1 MYIDSNNLYYLIM
14 RIESLDI
21 LKGIGII
28 LVVVGHMIG
37 KQLYIRPW
45 IYAFHMPLFFML
57 SGYCFNIA
65 KHPQL
70 LPFAVSRVWTLLVP
84 CVLYTVVSL
93 VVSPEYIC
101 EGRYY
106 ELKILLPGALWF
118 LPILFMVEVLGYNV
132 ARFKGKVKIFI
143 ILLCVVL
150 AACFRFWEFPLTYRL
165 IQIPMCLLFYL
176 IGNSLRKYAI
186 VERFLMNSNWMP
198 LWKYCL
204 LGLSLCVL
212 TYVYVRTDALKH
224 NQEIL
229 NYFEIGMVLACFS
242 AIVGVASFSV
252 FSMKRMPKL
261 GNVLIY
267 IGRNTLII
275 MSVQGIFISLADYF
289 LRPLIPS
296 FAIGKLVQFIFVF
309 SCCLIMIPLI
319 NKYIPVLAG
328 KGIKHRSL

>member
-1 MYIDSNNLYYLIM
+1 
-14 RIESLDI
+14 
-21 LKGIGII
+21 
-28 LVVVGHMIG
+28 
-37 KQLYIRPW
+37 
-45 IYAFHMPLFFML
+45 
-57 SGYCFNIA
+57 
-65 KHPQL
+65 
-70 LPFAVSRVWTLLVP
+70 
-84 CVLYTVVSL
+84 
-93 VVSPEYIC
+93 
-101 EGRYY
+101 
-106 ELKILLPGALWF
+106 
-118 LPILFMVEVLGYNV
+118 
-132 ARFKGKVKIFI
+132 
-143 ILLCVVL
+143 
-150 AACFRFWEFPLTYRL
+150 
-165 IQIPMCLLFYL
+165 
-176 IGNSLRKYAI
+176 
-186 VERFLMNSNWMP
+186 MNSNWMS

-204 LGLSLCVL
+204 LRLLGCVL

-224 NQEIL
+224 SQEIL

-252 FSMKRMPKL
+252 FSLKRMPKL

>member
-1 MYIDSNNLYYLIM
+1 MYIDLNNLYYLIM

-28 LVVVGHMIG
+28 LVV
-37 KQLYIRPW
+37 
-45 IYAFHMPLFFML
+45 FFML

-132 ARFKGKVKIFI
+132 ARFKGGV
-143 ILLCVVL
+143 CMVL

-204 LGLSLCVL
+204 LGLLGCVL
-212 TYVYVRTDALKH
+212 TYVYV
-224 NQEIL
+224 
-229 NYFEIGMVLACFS
+229 
-242 AIVGVASFSV
+242 
-252 FSMKRMPKL
+252 
-261 GNVLIY
+261 
-267 IGRNTLII
+267 
-275 MSVQGIFISLADYF
+275 
-289 LRPLIPS
+289 
-296 FAIGKLVQFIFVF
+296 
-309 SCCLIMIPLI
+309 
-319 NKYIPVLAG
+319 
-328 KGIKHRSL
+328 

>member
-1 MYIDSNNLYYLIM
+1 
-14 RIESLDI
+14 
-21 LKGIGII
+21 
-28 LVVVGHMIG
+28 
-37 KQLYIRPW
+37 
-45 IYAFHMPLFFML
+45 
-57 SGYCFNIA
+57 
-65 KHPQL
+65 
-70 LPFAVSRVWTLLVP
+70 
-84 CVLYTVVSL
+84 
-93 VVSPEYIC
+93 
-101 EGRYY
+101 
-106 ELKILLPGALWF
+106 
-118 LPILFMVEVLGYNV
+118 
-132 ARFKGKVKIFI
+132 
-143 ILLCVVL
+143 
-150 AACFRFWEFPLTYRL
+150 
-165 IQIPMCLLFYL
+165 
-176 IGNSLRKYAI
+176 
-186 VERFLMNSNWMP
+186 MNSNWMP

-204 LGLSLCVL
+204 LGLLGCVL